1 MIDKSAGYRVEITK
15 YLLNERE
22 NQRQTQKRE
31 PVVKWFE
38 FGLVL
43 NPGSIDRS
51 CPLSFQSIPVRTG
64 IVKIPYFL
72 GVSGNSKCIPAC
84 RLRTQALPS
93 ASLGSNPGSMVLL
106 LVMLLWSSYLISLK
120 WS

>member
-1 MIDKSAGYRVEITK
+1 MEITK

-22 NQRQTQKRE
+22 KQRQTQKRE
-31 PVVKWFE
+31 PIVQWFE

-43 NPGSIDRS
+43 NPGSLDTS
-51 CPLSFQSIPVRTG
+51 CPLTRPVRTG

-93 ASLGSNPGSMVLL
+93 TSLGSNPGSMVLL